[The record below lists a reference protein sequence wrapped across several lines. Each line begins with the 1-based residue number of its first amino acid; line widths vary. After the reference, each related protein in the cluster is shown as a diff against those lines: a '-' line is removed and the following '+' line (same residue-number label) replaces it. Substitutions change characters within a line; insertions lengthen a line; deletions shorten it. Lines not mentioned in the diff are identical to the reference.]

1 MMHLVCPLCRELLC
15 GKESTLVCPA
25 GHSYDIARSGY
36 VNLLPPGRRSNART
50 GDDSGM
56 VAARR
61 NFLSR
66 GYYDR
71 YVTESA
77 EAVKRFLGKNPEFL
91 IDAACGEGH
100 HTRILSKVSGSA
112 LTLGV
117 DASKKAADAAARSS
131 RDDKSIS
138 FIAGNIFDLPIASS
152 CADAF
157 SVLFAPI
164 PYKEALR
171 VLRPGGCLLICS
183 AAPDHLAEL
192 RQIIYDDVITKETA
206 VPAHESF
213 TLGFRE
219 NIKYTVELDAAELVS
234 LFEMTPFRYRSRPDA
249 AERVASHGK
258 SRMTVSVMCN
268 ILIKNPNTFQ

>member
-100 HTRILSKVSGSA
+100 HTRILSDQYIRK
-112 LTLGV
+112 
-117 DASKKAADAAARSS
+117 
-131 RDDKSIS
+131 
-138 FIAGNIFDLPIASS
+138 
-152 CADAF
+152 C
-157 SVLFAPI
+157 
-164 PYKEALR
+164 
-171 VLRPGGCLLICS
+171 
-183 AAPDHLAEL
+183 
-192 RQIIYDDVITKETA
+192 
-206 VPAHESF
+206 
-213 TLGFRE
+213 
-219 NIKYTVELDAAELVS
+219 
-234 LFEMTPFRYRSRPDA
+234 
-249 AERVASHGK
+249 GK
-258 SRMTVSVMCN
+258 
-268 ILIKNPNTFQ
+268 